1 MKPFLNFRLSP
12 FPAQKYLLL
21 AALVCEA
28 LALLIRKGILAADSS
43 LVSRLTV
50 AGAMLVLLYLV
61 YDGLRRKLAQAK
73 AAIGLDGELDE
84 PFQDSRDDGPNPDG
98 KPRLRR
104 KRKAKATTDDFSRQ
118 KAGQSNT

>member
-61 YDGLRRKLAQAK
+61 YDGLRRKLAQAR

-84 PFQDSRDDGPNPDG
+84 PFQDSWDDGPNPDG
-98 KPRLRR
+98 KTPSSEETEG
-104 KRKAKATTDDFSRQ
+104 K
-118 KAGQSNT
+118 SNDR